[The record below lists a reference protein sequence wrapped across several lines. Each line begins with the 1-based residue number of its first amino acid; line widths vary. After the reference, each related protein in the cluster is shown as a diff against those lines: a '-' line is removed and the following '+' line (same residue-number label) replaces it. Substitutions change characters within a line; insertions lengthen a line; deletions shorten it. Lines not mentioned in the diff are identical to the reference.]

1 MRLVPETLARALGQ
15 GLAPAWLVAGDE
27 PLLVG
32 EAADAI
38 RARARSEGYSGRDVL
53 FVERGFDWGRFSGEL
68 SARSLFDERRI
79 LELRLPQP
87 KPGIEGS
94 RALVAALERPAPE
107 VLLLLVT
114 DRIEWADRSSAWV
127 KAFEAHGA
135 CVDAEQLGPEQLPGW
150 VEARMRRLGLEPEP
164 DAVQLLADRCEGNL
178 VAAHQQIERLR
189 LLAGPGPV
197 SLAAVA
203 DAVSDSARFNVFQL
217 SEALLAGDAVRVV
230 RMLDG
235 LEAEGE
241 EPTLVL
247 WCLAEELRSLLQWSP
262 NPKPGA
268 RRLFRG
274 GRRRKELLRSAAQR
288 VPRARSLELL
298 SAAARVDG
306 LIKGPR
312 KGEAWGELARIA
324 CELCIATHF
333 KAG

>member
-32 EAADAI
+32 EATDAI
-38 RARARSEGYSGRDVL
+38 RARARGAGYSGRDVL
-53 FVERGFDWGRFSGEL
+53 FVERGFDWGRFGGEL

-94 RALVAALERPAPE
+94 KALVAALEQPAPD
-107 VLLLLVT
+107 VLLLVVT

-164 DAVQLLADRCEGNL
+164 EAVQLLADRCEGNL
-178 VAAHQQIERLR
+178 VAAHQEIERLH

-197 SLAAVA
+197 SLATVT

-235 LEAEGE
+235 LKAEGE

-262 NPKPGA
+262 NPTHGA

-274 GRRRKELLRSAAQR
+274 GRRRKELLRGAAQR
-288 VPRARSLELL
+288 VPRAQALELL
-298 SAAARVDG
+298 TAAARVDG

-312 KGEAWGELARIA
+312 KSEAWGELARIG
-324 CELCIATHF
+324 CELCIATRF